1 MKDAF
6 SSNGQNNLES
16 LLDSVESIRA
26 ELHQRL
32 DVLAK
37 LADNKTQAGPPQGA
51 SDAVLSAKVRQL
63 EKEKAQLVAEIERLK
78 ESHRTVLEP
87 LEHDRQL
94 LADAWARLE
103 REQIRASRTA
113 TATPKTASVPLASTE
128 PQSMPPE
135 QDKFAMDVLRQFQ
148 ALRRDV
154 RGNATPSQP

>member
-37 LADNKTQAGPPQGA
+37 LADSKTQAGPSQGA
-51 SDAVLSAKVRQL
+51 SDAVLSAKVKQL
-63 EKEKAQLVAEIERLK
+63 EKEKAQLVAELERLK
-78 ESHRTVLEP
+78 ESHRTALEP

-113 TATPKTASVPLASTE
+113 TPTPKTASVPLANTE

>member
-1 MKDAF
+1 MNDAF

-37 LADNKTQAGPPQGA
+37 LADSKTQAGPSQAA
-51 SDAVLSAKVRQL
+51 SDGVLSAKVRQL
-63 EKEKAQLVAEIERLK
+63 EKEKAQLVAELERLK
-78 ESHRTVLEP
+78 ESHRTALEP

-103 REQIRASRTA
+103 REQIRASRPA

>member
-1 MKDAF
+1 MTDAF
-6 SSNGQNNLES
+6 SSNAENTLES
-16 LLDSVESIRA
+16 LLGLVEAMRA

-37 LADNKTQAGPPQGA
+37 LAESKTQARYSQAAPDG
-51 SDAVLSAKVRQL
+51 VLSAKVKQL
-63 EKEKAQLVAEIERLK
+63 EKEKAQLVAELERLK
-78 ESHRTVLEP
+78 ESHRSSLEP

-94 LADAWARLE
+94 LANAWSRLE

-113 TATPKTASVPLASTE
+113 TPKSASVPVATTE
-128 PQSMPPE
+128 PESIPPE

-154 RGNATPSQP
+154 RGNATRSQP